1 MNQNKSK
8 FLLEVELQRC
18 KSVAGEEQVLYV
30 DNVEERVARE
40 VDLKGERAVAVVG

>member
-1 MNQNKSK
+1 MNQNV
-8 FLLEVELQRC
+8 FQLLFVVELQRC